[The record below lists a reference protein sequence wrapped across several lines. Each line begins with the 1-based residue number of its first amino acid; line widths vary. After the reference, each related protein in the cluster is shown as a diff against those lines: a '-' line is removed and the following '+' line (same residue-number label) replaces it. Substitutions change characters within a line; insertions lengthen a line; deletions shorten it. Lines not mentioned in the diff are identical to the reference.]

1 MVTKENQQRV
11 VEELFRV
18 ELIEKILTKK
28 VLIKTIGLENTTHSL
43 IHPDAVYNYFGDNG
57 RF

>member
-18 ELIEKILTKK
+18 ELKEKL
-28 VLIKTIGLENTTHSL
+28 LIKTIDLENT
-43 IHPDAVYNYFGDNG
+43 A
-57 RF
+57 

>member
-11 VEELFRV
+11 VEELFFV
-18 ELIEKILTKK
+18 ESIEKL
-28 VLIKTIGLENTTHSL
+28 LINTIDLQNTTHSL
-43 IHPDAVYNYFGDNG
+43 IHSDAVYNYLGDKG

>member
-18 ELIEKILTKK
+18 ELIEK
-28 VLIKTIGLENTTHSL
+28 VLIKTIDLQNTTTHSL
-43 IHPDAVYNYFGDNG
+43 IHSDAAYNYLGDKG

>member
-18 ELIEKILTKK
+18 ELIEKLLK
-28 VLIKTIGLENTTHSL
+28 KTIDLENTT
-43 IHPDAVYNYFGDNG
+43 
-57 RF
+57 

>member
-18 ELIEKILTKK
+18 ELIEKLLK
-28 VLIKTIGLENTTHSL
+28 KTIDLENTTRH
-43 IHPDAVYNYFGDNG
+43 IH
-57 RF
+57 

>member
-18 ELIEKILTKK
+18 ELIEK
-28 VLIKTIGLENTTHSL
+28 VLIKTIDLQNTTHSL
-43 IHPDAVYNYFGDNG
+43 IHSDAAYNYLGEKG